1 MNITFQGQN
10 LEQVKQYKY
19 LGTIID
25 RNGSFDANI
34 KYLKAKGLRAR
45 YLVTKTIGSD
55 GKPSTIIKIFEK
67 MVEPILMYNCEI
79 GLVKMPKNTT
89 WEKFEKNMWTY
100 SSDIDKVTYGLLRQT
115 LGLQKKT
122 TRLGMLAEVGKH
134 PLCMRMYIQ
143 IMKYYVRLIST
154 NSKLLKNALLEATK
168 RQQEG
173 KYSWLK
179 QIYFLRKAT
188 KLDNKFELVKEPMTF
203 VSKFKKNIYQKFE
216 EYPTGKKNDKRMEN

>member
-1 MNITFQGQN
+1 
-10 LEQVKQYKY
+10 
-19 LGTIID
+19 
-25 RNGSFDANI
+25 
-34 KYLKAKGLRAR
+34 
-45 YLVTKTIGSD
+45 
-55 GKPSTIIKIFEK
+55 
-67 MVEPILMYNCEI
+67 
-79 GLVKMPKNTT
+79 
-89 WEKFEKNMWTY
+89 
-100 SSDIDKVTYGLLRQT
+100 
-115 LGLQKKT
+115 
-122 TRLGMLAEVGKH
+122 MLAEVGKH

-154 NSKLLKNALLEATK
+154 DSKLLKNALLEATK

-216 EYPTGKKNDKRMEN
+216 EYWKEERQKDGKLRFYFQYKQKFQYEKYLDFTENKQRTAITKLRLSCHKLPIEQLRIEKINRDQRICNICDSNMVGDEIHYLESCGISTATI

>member
-1 MNITFQGQN
+1 MFSRSLQEPRSDNITFQGQN

-79 GLVKMPKNTT
+79 GLVKMPKN
-89 WEKFEKNMWTY
+89 N
-100 SSDIDKVTYGLLRQT
+100 
-115 LGLQKKT
+115 
-122 TRLGMLAEVGKH
+122 VGK
-134 PLCMRMYIQ
+134 I
-143 IMKYYVRLIST
+143 
-154 NSKLLKNALLEATK
+154 
-168 RQQEG
+168 
-173 KYSWLK
+173 
-179 QIYFLRKAT
+179 
-188 KLDNKFELVKEPMTF
+188 
-203 VSKFKKNIYQKFE
+203 
-216 EYPTGKKNDKRMEN
+216 